1 MNYTPYTSTWMSLY
15 IQANAFSQNILPF
28 PIGHQNWVKFEK
40 KIMKTCK
47 CTEKRNDRS

>member
-1 MNYTPYTSTWMSLY
+1 MSLY

-40 KIMKTCK
+40 NHENMRIASALKKGMIVHK
-47 CTEKRNDRS
+47 